1 MGMTE
6 ARVSMS
12 DVDFMQV
19 ALAEAQRAKELG
31 EVPVGAVVVYR
42 GEIIGR
48 GCNQPIL
55 RHDPSAHAEM
65 MAIRQA
71 ARHLGNYR
79 LPECELY
86 VTLEPCIM
94 CAGAILHARFAK
106 VVYAATD
113 PKTGAAGSVINPF
126 ADCRLNHQTA
136 VVEGVMAEE
145 SSALLK
151 AFFRE
156 RRQAEKERKK
166 TVV

>member
-1 MGMTE
+1 MNDSG
-6 ARVSMS
+6 
-12 DVDFMQV
+12 FMQQ
-19 ALAEAQRAKELG
+19 ALFEAERAKELG
-31 EVPVGAVVVYR
+31 EVPVGAIVTYR
-42 GEIIGR
+42 GGIIGR

-71 ARHLGNYR
+71 ARHVGNYR
-79 LPECELY
+79 LPECELF

-94 CAGAILHARFAK
+94 CAGAILHSRISR
-106 VVYAATD
+106 VVYAAKD

-126 ADCRLNHQTA
+126 ADCRLNHQTQLLD
-136 VVEGVMAEE
+136 GVMAEE
-145 SSALLK
+145 SSNLLK

-156 RRQAEKERKK
+156 RRQAEKDRKR

>member
-1 MGMTE
+1 MN
-6 ARVSMS
+6 
-12 DVDFMQV
+12 DLDFMNE
-19 ALAEAQRAKELG
+19 ALQEAQRAKELG
-31 EVPVGAVVVYR
+31 EVPVGAIVVHQ
-42 GEIIGR
+42 GQIIGR

-79 LPECELY
+79 LPECELF

-94 CAGAILHARFAK
+94 CAGAILHSRIAR

-126 ADCRLNHQTA
+126 ADCRLNHQTQ
-136 VVEGVMAEE
+136 VVDGVMAQE
-145 SSALLK
+145 SADLLR

-156 RRQAEKERKK
+156 RRQAEKDRKK